1 MSSRTAPQLAVPL
14 TLLIAIVT
22 ATGLVGSLRPPAAR
36 SQIAGKPNAPEAG
49 RPPQSAD
56 EILIREL
63 DAAYIRDYNRGDAK
77 ALASVFIEDAE
88 VFEAEGARYRGR
100 DLIEKSFAE
109 TFANEKGARI
119 ALEIESIR
127 FLTPDAAKEEGRSI
141 ITPTKGGPVS
151 RPYTVLYV
159 KRDGR
164 WQIAS
169 VREELDLLVRPHDR
183 LEALEWMIGEWLDEG
198 PEATV
203 RFDCKWSEDGN
214 FLIRTYSVKQD
225 GKTVMSGT
233 QRIGWDPLAR
243 QFRSWEFDSEG
254 GYGDG
259 KWSRDGESWVVKSTG
274 VRPEGITASST
285 NILARERP
293 DRVRWI
299 STDRVLGDESVP
311 GELAYVLIRVPPPPG
326 QGPKI
331 LNPTLPANTSRIE
344 R

>member
-1 MSSRTAPQLAVPL
+1 MSTRTARQIAVPL
-14 TLLIAIVT
+14 TLLVVIATV
-22 ATGLVGSLRPPAAR
+22 AGLVGSARLPAAR
-36 SQIAGKPNAPEAG
+36 SQIVGKPNAPDG
-49 RPPQSAD
+49 VRPVQSAD
-56 EILIREL
+56 EALIREV
-63 DAAYIRDYNRGDAK
+63 DAAYVRDYNRGDAK
-77 ALASVFIEDAE
+77 ALAAAFTEDAE
-88 VFEAEGARYRGR
+88 VFEAQGARYRGR
-100 DLIEKSFAE
+100 ELIEKSFAE

-127 FLTPDAAKEEGRSI
+127 FLTPDAAKEEGQSI

-151 RPYTVLYV
+151 QPYTVLFV

-169 VREELDLLVRPHDR
+169 VREELDPLIRPHER
-183 LEALEWMIGEWLDEG
+183 LAALEWMIGEWLDEG

-254 GYGDG
+254 GYGEG

-285 NILARERP
+285 NILAHERS
-293 DRVRWI
+293 DRVRWS
-299 STDRVLGDESVP
+299 STDRVIGDESVP
-311 GELAYVLIRVPPPPG
+311 GELAYVLVRVPPPPG
-326 QGPKI
+326 PGQK
-331 LNPTLPANTSRIE
+331 LQNTTLPANTPRSE